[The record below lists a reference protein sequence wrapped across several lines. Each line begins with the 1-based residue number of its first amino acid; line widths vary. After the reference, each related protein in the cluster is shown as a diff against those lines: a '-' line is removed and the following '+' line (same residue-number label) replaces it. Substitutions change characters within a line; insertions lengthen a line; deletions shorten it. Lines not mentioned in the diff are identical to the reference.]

1 MLKEIEIPLLFNDL
15 GVDSKGLP
23 PFKLADT
30 VQPTYSVLTGRR
42 GNQQWPLEVDGDNRL
57 EVNPWEGKQPIVED
71 AGNILTDSFVLG
83 VYDTHCH
90 SELTWIDREIEDQTE
105 ILEDIY
111 SILTTIQ
118 TDTTRLND
126 VFDPTDDAFRTK
138 AV

>member
-42 GNQQWPLEVDGDNRL
+42 GNQQWPLGVDGGNRL
-57 EVNPWEGKQPIVED
+57 EVNPWEGEQPIVEE
-71 AGNILTDSFVLG
+71 TDFRGFNDKVLG
-83 VYDTHCH
+83 VYD
-90 SELTWIDREIEDQTE
+90 IDLDEKLMYMEIEQEEQGEVLD
-105 ILEDIY
+105 DIY
-111 SILTTIQ
+111 SMLASIQ

-126 VFDPTDDAFRTK
+126 AFDPTDDAFRTK